1 MKKFLFESSN
11 QILYRKLFSK
21 ADLVLV
27 LSEQWQWWI
36 KEALGV
42 TEHVEILYN
51 PCPSVNERK
60 DLQKKQILFAGSII
74 PRKGYE
80 ILLRSFA
87 RIAQKYP
94 EWKVIFAG
102 NGEIEKG
109 KKIAAKLG
117 ISKQITFLGWIT
129 DKQKERVFQE
139 TSIYCLASD
148 GE

>member
-1 MKKFLFESSN
+1 MILHFHPSNEKFLFESSN

-60 DLQKKQILFAGSII
+60 DLQKNRFYSQEVL
-74 PRKGYE
+74 
-80 ILLRSFA
+80 
-87 RIAQKYP
+87 
-94 EWKVIFAG
+94 
-102 NGEIEKG
+102 
-109 KKIAAKLG
+109 
-117 ISKQITFLGWIT
+117 
-129 DKQKERVFQE
+129 FQE
-139 TSIYCLASD
+139 KDMKYY
-148 GE
+148 